1 MNTGEFRS
9 EKACYSACMSGVYD
23 KLDSTQDVFQSISK
37 RIPTLTLVQGQ
48 MCRKTNLP
56 RFWQPISICGTKYSQ
71 SNSTLL
77 LTFNMQPYYR
87 GYDLY
92 SKIKV
97 IFNSFPVWI
106 ALHVY
111 DKNSV
116 ASKSVFSCYS
126 SHESFFLSM
135 LNAFNALHLKL
146 WTWPCS
152 FCSRPRMFGENG
164 IISYQLFSLDWW
176 LYFDSVQ
183 NVTKNVCLRS

>member
-1 MNTGEFRS
+1 
-9 EKACYSACMSGVYD
+9 MS
-23 KLDSTQDVFQSISK
+23 KQDVFQSISN

-48 MCRKTNLP
+48 MCRKTISP
-56 RFWQPISICGTKYSQ
+56 HFWHSISFCGTKYSQ

-106 ALHVY
+106 VLY
-111 DKNSV
+111 MYGKNNV

-126 SHESFFLSM
+126 SNESFLCLCWMHFK
-135 LNAFNALHLKL
+135 ALHLKL

-152 FCSRPRMFGENG
+152 FCSRSRMSRENG

-176 LYFDSVQ
+176 QCFDSVQ

>member
-9 EKACYSACMSGVYD
+9 EKACYCVCVSGVYD
-23 KLDSTQDVFQSISK
+23 KQMSKQDVFQSISN

-48 MCRKTNLP
+48 MCRKTILP

-87 GYDLY
+87 GYDLN

-106 ALHVY
+106 ALY
-111 DKNSV
+111 MYGKNNV

-126 SHESFFLSM
+126 SNKSFL
-135 LNAFNALHLKL
+135 
-146 WTWPCS
+146 CVYVE
-152 FCSRPRMFGENG
+152 C
-164 IISYQLFSLDWW
+164 I
-176 LYFDSVQ
+176 
-183 NVTKNVCLRS
+183 

>member
-1 MNTGEFRS
+1 MYSKVFQTEFRHWPWFKVKCAKKQIS
-9 EKACYSACMSGVYD
+9 LAFDNPSASVA
-23 KLDSTQDVFQSISK
+23 QSIQK
-37 RIPTLTLVQGQ
+37 
-48 MCRKTNLP
+48 
-56 RFWQPISICGTKYSQ
+56 

-77 LTFNMQPYYR
+77 LTFNTQPYYR
-87 GYDLY
+87 GYDLNP
-92 SKIKV
+92 KIKV

-106 ALHVY
+106 ALY
-111 DKNSV
+111 MYGKNNV

-126 SHESFFLSM
+126 SNESFLCLCWMHFK
-135 LNAFNALHLKL
+135 ALHLKL

-152 FCSRPRMFGENG
+152 FCSRSRMSRENG